1 MFNVFWSRGIF
12 DYFFSTN
19 VYLNSWG
26 QVEGDVSPLD
36 FAREGGGNAFRPPE
50 FHKIRYINF

>member
-1 MFNVFWSRGIF
+1 MCFGQGDFLTI
-12 DYFFSTN
+12 FFSTN

-36 FAREGGGNAFRPPE
+36 FARGGAMHFVPPE
-50 FHKIRYINF
+50 FQKIRYINF